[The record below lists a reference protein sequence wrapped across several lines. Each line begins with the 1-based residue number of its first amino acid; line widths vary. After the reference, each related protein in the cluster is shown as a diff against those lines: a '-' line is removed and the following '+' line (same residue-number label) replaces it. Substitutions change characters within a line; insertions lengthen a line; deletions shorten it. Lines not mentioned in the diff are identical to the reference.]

1 MQRLWPGQSQAL
13 ANTLVIAER
22 CQASVDFSVRRI
34 PDFSAPEGHTP
45 FSYLYH
51 LCQQGLHR
59 KYQPVT
65 PAASKQLAYELDV
78 IEQTGLAG
86 FFLIVWDIV
95 RFAQEQGI
103 RYQGRGSAANSLV
116 AYLLDIT
123 PVDPLR
129 FKLLFERFLSPDR
142 HSMPDVDI
150 DFAADRREEVIQYVY
165 ERYGVEY
172 TAMVCNVNTFR
183 TRSAVRDV
191 ARALGLSVELVPQ
204 LQKTY
209 RDERPDEE
217 RKVPEGPYALLS
229 DICQQ
234 LQGVPRHISIHN
246 GGMIITGD
254 PLHDIVPL
262 ERATMPNR
270 IVTQWD
276 KDSIEDAG
284 LIKFDLLGLRTLGM
298 VDEIVQSIEDRG
310 ERKPVVSRLSL
321 DDARVYDALCR
332 ADTIGTFQVE
342 SRAQAQM
349 LPRLRPRTFEDIIVE
364 VAIIRPGPI
373 QGNMVHPYLR
383 RRQNLETVDY
393 PHPSLEPVL
402 KGTLGI
408 VLFQEQ
414 VLQVAMVLAGFSGGE
429 ADQLR
434 RAMTRKNPSKTMKQ
448 LAQRF
453 VIGAI
458 TNGLTHE
465 EATDVFGQ
473 LAGFASY
480 GFCRSH
486 AAAFALLAYE
496 TMWLKVYYPAEF
508 YTALLN
514 HQPMGFYSSSVLL
527 GDARR
532 HNVEI
537 LMPDINRS
545 ADKCLLEGDAI
556 RLGLRYIKHVG
567 PNVRQRL
574 LNARTDRLFHT
585 LRDVCNRTRLSKKV
599 IVSLI
604 RAGTLDNL
612 KQDRRQ
618 LLWELNTLDYR
629 PQSFDLE
636 SDLEAITLP
645 ALTESEGINWHLD
658 LLGMTPGDHPLRLF
672 RDYLNE
678 KGILSA
684 NQLAR
689 VRDGRVV
696 KVAGQVVIRQ
706 RPQTAKG
713 HMFITLEDETG
724 LANLIIRP
732 KLFEKRKDTLRYEN
746 LLGAVGRVQRE
757 NEVCS
762 LLVFDVWGLHADE

>member
-1 MQRLWPGQSQAL
+1 
-13 ANTLVIAER
+13 
-22 CQASVDFSVRRI
+22 
-34 PDFSAPEGHTP
+34 
-45 FSYLYH
+45 
-51 LCQQGLHR
+51 
-59 KYQPVT
+59 
-65 PAASKQLAYELDV
+65 
-78 IEQTGLAG
+78 
-86 FFLIVWDIV
+86 
-95 RFAQEQGI
+95 
-103 RYQGRGSAANSLV
+103 
-116 AYLLDIT
+116 
-123 PVDPLR
+123 
-129 FKLLFERFLSPDR
+129 
-142 HSMPDVDI
+142 
-150 DFAADRREEVIQYVY
+150 
-165 ERYGVEY
+165 
-172 TAMVCNVNTFR
+172 
-183 TRSAVRDV
+183 
-191 ARALGLSVELVPQ
+191 
-204 LQKTY
+204 
-209 RDERPDEE
+209 
-217 RKVPEGPYALLS
+217 
-229 DICQQ
+229 
-234 LQGVPRHISIHN
+234 
-246 GGMIITGD
+246 
-254 PLHDIVPL
+254 
-262 ERATMPNR
+262 
-270 IVTQWD
+270 
-276 KDSIEDAG
+276 
-284 LIKFDLLGLRTLGM
+284 
-298 VDEIVQSIEDRG
+298 
-310 ERKPVVSRLSL
+310 
-321 DDARVYDALCR
+321 VYDALCR

-364 VAIIRPGPI
+364 IAIIRPGPI

-383 RRQNLETVDY
+383 RRQNLEAVDY
-393 PHPSLEPVL
+393 PHPSLESVL
-402 KGTLGI
+402 NGTLGI

-453 VIGAI
+453 VVGAMA
-458 TNGLTHE
+458 NGLTHE

-514 HQPMGFYSSSVLL
+514 HQPMGFYSPSVLL

-545 ADKCLLEGDAI
+545 ADECLLEGDAI

-574 LNARTDRLFHT
+574 LDARTNKPFHT
-585 LRDVCNRTRLSKKV
+585 LRDVCNRTRLPKKV
-599 IVSLI
+599 IASLI
-604 RAGTLDNL
+604 RAGTLDSL

-645 ALTESEGINWHLD
+645 VLTESESINWHLD

-732 KLFEKRKDTLRYEN
+732 KLFEKRRDTLRYES

-762 LLVFDVWGLHADE
+762 LLVFDVWGLHTDA